1 MRVPVIAGNW
11 KMYKTGEEA
20 VAFVEELKGRLG
32 DSHEGEIVVCPPFT
46 ALEAAARAAAG
57 SQIQVGAQH
66 MHWEEEGAFTGEVSP
81 RMLVAAGCRW
91 VIIGHSE
98 RRQYN
103 GETDALVN
111 RRLRSALRWGLV
123 PIFCLGETL
132 PQRQAGET
140 REVCFSQL
148 EQGLQGVSEEEVRRV
163 VIAYEPVWAIGTGK
177 NATPEDAQ
185 EMIGALRQR
194 LGELFSMAAAERV
207 RILYGGSVRP
217 DNIVALM
224 SQPDVDGVLVG
235 GASLQV
241 ESFAVIAADGIKCRR
256 HWGGGG

>member
-1 MRVPVIAGNW
+1 MRMPVIAGNW
-11 KMYKTGEEA
+11 KMYKTAAEAAAFIEE
-20 VAFVEELKGRLG
+20 FKSRLG
-32 DSHEGEIVVCPPFT
+32 DVQGGEIVLCPPFT
-46 ALEAAARAAAG
+46 ALEAAVRAA
-57 SQIQVGAQH
+57 SSSPIQIGAQH

-81 RMLVAAGCRW
+81 RMLTAAGCRW

-103 GETDALVN
+103 GETDSLVN
-111 RRLRSALRWGLV
+111 RRLRSALRWGLI
-123 PIFCLGETL
+123 PIFCLGETVA
-132 PQRQAGET
+132 QRQAGET

-148 EQGLQGVSEEEVRRV
+148 EQGLQGVSEEEVRQV

-194 LGELFSMAAAERV
+194 LREIFGPAAGDAV

-217 DNIVALM
+217 DNIVELM

-241 ESFAVIAADGIKCRR
+241 ESFAAIAADGIGCRR
-256 HWGGGG
+256 RGGGG